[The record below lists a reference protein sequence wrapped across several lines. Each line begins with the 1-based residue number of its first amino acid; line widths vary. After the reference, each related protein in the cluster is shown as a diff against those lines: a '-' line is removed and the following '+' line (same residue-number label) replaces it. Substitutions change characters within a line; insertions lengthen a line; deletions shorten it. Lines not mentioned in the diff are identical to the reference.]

1 MTKQVLPGGTAS
13 KPPGRISE
21 VPETVCS
28 YLFLHSI
35 SQSWVLALRLSILPA
50 LNSSPHQREGQP
62 LLPTALTPQKWNNRG
77 RPVRD
82 KPWLLFCFVIFSEM
96 LIYTELSCPDL
107 EQATLV
113 DSGTG
118 ICYDYRRMGRK
129 MPGPPMITT
138 SSTGTPRGPTL
149 APSRE
154 PGETECKNLEKCA
167 TQKLALPQP
176 LLTTRARDPSPLP
189 EGPQL

>member
-1 MTKQVLPGGTAS
+1 
-13 KPPGRISE
+13 
-21 VPETVCS
+21 
-28 YLFLHSI
+28 
-35 SQSWVLALRLSILPA
+35 
-50 LNSSPHQREGQP
+50 
-62 LLPTALTPQKWNNRG
+62 
-77 RPVRD
+77 
-82 KPWLLFCFVIFSEM
+82 M
-96 LIYTELSCPDL
+96 LIYAELSCPDL

-118 ICYDYRRMGRK
+118 ICYDDRSMGRK

-154 PGETECKNLEKCA
+154 HGETNECESLEKCA

-176 LLTTRARDPSPLP
+176 PLTTRARDPSPLP